1 MTLTS
6 DIRRF
11 EDSIADRIQ
20 RGIDILKDH
29 QKRRAAYRRTFDEL
43 MALSDR
49 DLRDLDIS
57 RADIPAIA
65 RDAADMA

>member
-1 MTLTS
+1 MALTS

>member
-20 RGIDILKDH
+20 RGNDILKDH